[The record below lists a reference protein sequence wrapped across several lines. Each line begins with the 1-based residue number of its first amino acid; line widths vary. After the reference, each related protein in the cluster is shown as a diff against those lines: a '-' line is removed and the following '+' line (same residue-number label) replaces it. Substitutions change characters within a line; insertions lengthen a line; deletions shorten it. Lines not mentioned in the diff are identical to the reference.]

1 MKLDNINTVLVT
13 GGAGYVGNV
22 LVPLLLESNYKVIVY
37 DAMFFYEG
45 TLPNNNNLQIIK
57 GDIRDIKLFE
67 SSLKNVDAVIHMA
80 CISNDPS
87 FELDP
92 ELSTSINYDCF
103 EPLVIASKKAGIKR
117 FIYASSSSVYGISES
132 PNVTEEHPLVPLTQ
146 YNKYKAMCEPILFKH
161 QTKDFLCVTLR
172 PATICG
178 YSPRCRLDL
187 TVNILTNHAYNN
199 NKIIVFGGDQKR
211 PNLHIKDMSEAYK
224 LFLEAPEEKISGEI
238 FNIGYQNYSVNEI
251 ADIIKS
257 SLVKLENR
265 ENIIIEKVKTDD
277 NRSYQINS
285 DKIFK
290 VLGYK
295 PLRTLE
301 DAVYDLCNA
310 FKNGKLPNSLSDDK
324 YMNVKVMKSKNVL

>member
-1 MKLDNINTVLVT
+1 LKLESINTVLVT

-22 LVPLLLESNYKVIVY
+22 LVPLLLKGNYKVIVY
-37 DAMFFYEG
+37 DAMFFDEG
-45 TLPNNNNLQIIK
+45 TLPKTKNLTIIK
-57 GDIRDIKLFE
+57 GDIRDISLFRATV
-67 SSLKNVDAVIHMA
+67 KNVDAVIHMA

-92 ELSTSINYDCF
+92 DLSTSINYSCF
-103 EPLVIASKKAGIKR
+103 EPLVIASKEAGVKR
-117 FIYASSSSVYGISES
+117 FIYCSSSSVYGVSES

-161 QTKDFLCVTLR
+161 QDENFLCVTLR

-187 TVNILTNHAYNN
+187 TVNILTNHAFNN
-199 NKIIVFGGDQKR
+199 NKILVFGGTQKR
-211 PNLHIKDMSEAYK
+211 PNLHIKDMADAYK
-224 LFLEAPEEKISGEI
+224 LFLEAPENKISGEI

-251 ADIIKS
+251 AEIVS
-257 SLVKLENR
+257 NSLNKFENR
-265 ENIIIEKVKTDD
+265 NNIIIEKVPSDD

-285 DKIFK
+285 DKIYN

-295 PLRTLE
+295 PIRSLE
-301 DAVYDLCNA
+301 DAVYDLCIA
-310 FKNGKLPNSLSDDK
+310 FKKGKLPNSLTDDR
-324 YMNVKVMKSKNVL
+324 YMNVAVMKNKNIK